1 MSRLGLAVHRFR
13 TDALEVAG
21 RVISWAGSNGYEVVV
36 DESDISS
43 LRTTSVT
50 SGDVGDVD
58 VVVSI
63 GGDGT
68 MLRSVH
74 ALNGRTVPLIGVNLG
89 QLGYLAVVEDDEVI
103 EALMCGITVQ
113 KEPNITMTIA
123 CCWKCPCGPK
133 VLDWPTT

>member
-13 TDALEVAG
+13 PDALEVAG

-36 DESDISS
+36 DESDLAS
-43 LRTTSVT
+43 LRTISVT

-58 VVVSI
+58 VLVSI

-103 EALMCGITVQ
+103 EALDVWHNGTEGTEYHYDDRMLLEVSMWAKG
-113 KEPNITMTIA
+113 
-123 CCWKCPCGPK
+123 
-133 VLDWPTT
+133 LD

>member
-36 DESDISS
+36 DESDIAS

-74 ALNGRTVPLIGVNLG
+74 VLNGRTVPLIGVNLG

-103 EALMCGITVQ
+103 EALDVWHNGT
-113 KEPNITMTIA
+113 
-123 CCWKCPCGPK
+123 
-133 VLDWPTT
+133 